1 MTEKLRERAS
11 KSEPDK
17 ADFSS
22 LADQVEEFTLRF
34 LEPLKYENLPI
45 RRFFS
50 VNPELNVILET
61 AIKLK
66 QKKVTFDYFRSLIKF
81 SLISEKMK
89 QVFLCVNLFVETLFL
104 PIITSLLE
112 VHFS

>member
-1 MTEKLRERAS
+1 MIEKLRERAS

-34 LEPLKYENLPI
+34 MDPLKYENLPI

-50 VNPELNVILET
+50 VNPGLNVILET

-66 QKKVTFDYFRSLIKF
+66 QKKVIFFYYRRGHSLP
-81 SLISEKMK
+81 SQNAGTLDMERISAAS
-89 QVFLCVNLFVETLFL
+89 
-104 PIITSLLE
+104 P
-112 VHFS
+112 